1 VAVQSP
7 TRLSATSSL
16 ASAEG
21 DVNLRVIGTV
31 ASPVIVGRTD
41 LTSGE
46 VFFRSRR
53 YQLEHGIVVF
63 SDPNK
68 TTPAVDISAATKVQ
82 QYNLSLSLRGYLDK
96 LNISYAS
103 DPPLPTADII
113 NLIAIGRTTQEGNTA
128 SHSTDSILASQ
139 AASRFST
146 KMQSLTGISGL
157 RIDPMVGGSNRDP
170 SARIAVQQRVTKN
183 FLFTF
188 STDVSQPGAETVEG
202 KYQINK
208 RWSIGAARDQVGG
221 IAVNGR
227 YHTRF

>member
-1 VAVQSP
+1 
-7 TRLSATSSL
+7 
-16 ASAEG
+16 
-21 DVNLRVIGTV
+21 
-31 ASPVIVGRTD
+31 
-41 LTSGE
+41 
-46 VFFRSRR
+46 
-53 YQLEHGIVVF
+53 
-63 SDPNK
+63 
-68 TTPAVDISAATKVQ
+68 VQ

-183 FLFTF
+183 FLFPF
-188 STDVSQPGAETVEG
+188 QPMSPNPARKQWKGSTRLT
-202 KYQINK
+202 
-208 RWSIGAARDQVGG
+208 RD
-221 IAVNGR
+221 GR
-227 YHTRF
+227 LERLAIRLEASR